1 MVLTRHA
8 IKRFQER
15 VRPVSA
21 EIAARLIRD
30 AADRSP
36 ARPTPRWWT
45 PVRPAPGRLFLYPAT
60 MPGVCF
66 LVRDGAIVT
75 VLERSQCRS
84 WARAP
89 RDSGARIVRR
99 PYQRPPPGADLLEA
113 A

>member
-1 MVLTRHA
+1 
-8 IKRFQER
+8 
-15 VRPVSA
+15 VSA

-30 AADRSP
+30 AAARSR

-45 PVRPAPGRLFLYPAT
+45 PGRPASGRLFLYPAT
-60 MPGVCF
+60 MPGVCL

-75 VLERSQCRS
+75 VFERSQCRL

-89 RDSGARIVRR
+89 RDSGARSARHR
-99 PYQRPPPGADLLEA
+99 PYHRPPPGADLMEA